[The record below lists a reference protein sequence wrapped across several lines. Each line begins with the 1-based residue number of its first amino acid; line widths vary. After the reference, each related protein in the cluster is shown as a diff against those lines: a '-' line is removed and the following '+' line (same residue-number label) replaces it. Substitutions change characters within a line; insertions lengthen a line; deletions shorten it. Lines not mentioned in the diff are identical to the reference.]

1 MADYMKNEV
10 ILSVKD
16 LRISFRAYGGKV
28 QAVRGIS
35 FDLYRGET
43 LAIVGESG
51 SGKSVSIKA
60 IMGILANNAIIEEG
74 EILYNGKDLTKV
86 KEDDFHE
93 IRGKRIGLIFQDP
106 LSALNPIMKIGKQIT
121 EVLRLNKK
129 ITKEEAKE
137 KALELMRAVGIPDVE
152 RRFEQYPFQFSG
164 GMRQRIVIAIALAG
178 DPEILI
184 CDEPTT
190 ALDVTVQA
198 KILELINQIKE
209 QKNLSVIF
217 ITHDLGVVAN
227 MADRVNVMYAGK
239 IVETGTSEEIFF
251 APAHPYT
258 WALLSSMP
266 DLHTKERLLAIP
278 GTPPNMIYPP
288 KGDAFA
294 ARNQFAM
301 RIDYEQE
308 PPMFKITETHAA
320 ATWLLHPQAQNNHIE
335 MPASLKARIERMKR
349 SGAVNG

>member
-1 MADYMKNEV
+1 MADYMNNEV